1 MASRISGDEM
11 PVIEVDKK
19 YLMGLCRIP
28 EEELKEVLTMIKA
41 PIDEEQGDIWKLEIT
56 PDRPDLLSPEG
67 VARAVKGFLGIE
79 SEIPQYA
86 IVDTDIVVEV
96 EKVEARPYIACA
108 CVLGV
113 KLNDY
118 IIKSL
123 MQLQEKLHETL
134 GRKRKKVA
142 IGLHDLDKVTPPF
155 RYIQAHPKEI
165 IFVPLGKS
173 EKMSL
178 DEILKF
184 HEKGREYAY
193 CLEGFEK
200 YPVIIDKYGEV
211 LSFPPII
218 NGELTKVTENTKN
231 LFIDVTGTDKNTVE
245 KVLNIIVCSIAEIG
259 GKIGKV
265 KVGDKIYPDLTP
277 ESFELKVEN
286 TDRLLGLGLKEHEI
300 AEILKRMR
308 YSVIELKGGIIKVL
322 VPPYRID
329 ILHEVDLIEDVA
341 IGYGINNISPII
353 PKLPTV
359 GKKHEKEKI
368 SEKIREIMIGFGMQ
382 EIFSFILSNKEKQF
396 SKMNIPEMQCVEIAN
411 PVTEEYTICRTWLL
425 PCLLEFLSENTHNK
439 YPQKIFEIGDC
450 VLLDENCEIGAREE
464 RKLAC
469 AIAYDKANLTEIKSI
484 VEALAKELN
493 VSLVIKPYEHES
505 FIPSRCGEIY
515 INGKSVGIF
524 GEIHPKVLENWKI
537 EKPVIAFE
545 INIEELFSK
554 KLK

>member
-1 MASRISGDEM
+1 MATRISGDEM

-19 YLMGLCRIP
+19 YLMKLCEIP

-41 PIDEEQGDIWKLEIT
+41 PIDEEEGDIWKLEIT

-86 IVDTDIVVEV
+86 IVDTNIVVEV
-96 EKVEARPYIACA
+96 ERVEARPYIACA
-108 CVLGV
+108 AVLGV
-113 KLNDY
+113 KLNEY

-134 GRKRKKVA
+134 GRRRKKVA

-155 RYIQAHPKEI
+155 RYTQVYPEEM

-178 DEILKF
+178 DEILKY
-184 HEKGREYAY
+184 HEKGIEYAY

-200 YPVIIDKYGEV
+200 YPIILDKYGEV

-218 NGELTKVTENTKN
+218 NGELTKVTQNTKN
-231 LFIDVTGTDKNTVE
+231 LFIDVTGTDKNAVE
-245 KVLNIIVCSIAEIG
+245 KTLNIILSSLAETG

-286 TDRLLGLGLKEHEI
+286 VDRLLGLGLKEHEI

-308 YSVIELKGGIIKVL
+308 YSVVELKGGVIKVL
-322 VPPYRID
+322 LPPYRVD
-329 ILHEVDLIEDVA
+329 IIHEVDLIEDVA
-341 IGYGINNISPII
+341 IGYGINNMTPVL
-353 PKLPTV
+353 PKLPTI

-368 SEKIREIMIGFGMQ
+368 SEKVREIMIGFGMQ
-382 EIFSFILSNKEKQF
+382 EVFSFILSNKEKQF
-396 SKMNIPEMQCVEIAN
+396 SKMNVKEKPCVEIAN
-411 PVTEEYTICRTWLL
+411 PVSAEYTICRTWLL
-425 PCLLEFLSENTHNK
+425 PCLLEFLSANTHNK
-439 YPQKIFEIGDC
+439 YPQKVFEIGDC
-450 VLLDENCEIGAREE
+450 TVLDDNSETGAREV

-469 AIAYDKANLTEIKSI
+469 AIAYDKSNLTEIKSI

-493 VSLVIKPYEHES
+493 ATLVIKPYEHAS

-515 INGKSVGIF
+515 LNGKSKGFF

-545 INIEELFSK
+545 IEIENI
-554 KLK
+554 